1 MMETVK
7 LYDEH
12 PYDTTFHATIQDIQY
27 DKNTTLILDQTLFF
41 PEEGGQCADS
51 GTIDGY
57 EVIDVQI
64 SKGII
69 KHILKGHV
77 ELEIGNE
84 IQGEID
90 WDLRFSNMQ
99 NHSGE
104 HIFSG
109 IVHREYGY
117 DNVGFHLGK
126 DVVSVDFNGPID
138 EVSLRRIEKEVNQ
151 VIYENRVIRAYY
163 PSEEELASLNY
174 RSKKEVDSPLRI
186 VEIENCDVCAC
197 CAPHVRRSGEVG
209 LFKVVHMMNY
219 KGGVRIFILCGQRA
233 LDYVLELDDNMNAI
247 YHMLSANNSS
257 VVKYVK
263 QLIDTNNALKQEV
276 FNLNKKEVQRVVE
289 EANENHRYFF
299 IEDLDKNLQREMVN
313 SLVQR
318 LEGYVGV
325 FVGSDQTGY
334 RFILASRNNDTTK
347 LFDVLKS
354 RGAKGGGNALM
365 VQGYIKTS
373 QDTIEELL
381 KNQQ

>member
-1 MMETVK
+1 METVK

-69 KHILKGHV
+69 KHILKGRV

-90 WDLRFSNMQ
+90 WNLRFSNMQ

-276 FNLNKKEVQRVVE
+276 FNLNKKEVQRLVE

-313 SLVQR
+313 SLAQR

-325 FVGSDQTGY
+325 FAGSDQTGY
-334 RFILASRNNDTTK
+334 RFILASHNNDTTK

-354 RGAKGGGNALM
+354 HGAKGGGNALM

-381 KNQQ
+381 KSQQ

>member
-1 MMETVK
+1 METVK

-90 WDLRFSNMQ
+90 WNLRFSNMQ

-174 RSKKEVDSPLRI
+174 RSKKEVDAPLRI

-197 CAPHVRRSGEVG
+197 CALHVRRSGEVG

-276 FNLNKKEVQRVVE
+276 FNLNKKEVQRLVE

-313 SLVQR
+313 SLAQR

-325 FVGSDQTGY
+325 FVGSNQMGY

-354 RGAKGGGNALM
+354 HGAKGGGNALM
-365 VQGYIKTS
+365 VQGYMKTS

-381 KNQQ
+381 KSQQ

>member
-325 FVGSDQTGY
+325 FVGSDQMGY

>member
-1 MMETVK
+1 METVK

-276 FNLNKKEVQRVVE
+276 FNLNKKEVQRLVE

-313 SLVQR
+313 SLAQR

-325 FVGSDQTGY
+325 FAGSDRMGY

-354 RGAKGGGNALM
+354 HGAKGGGNALM
-365 VQGYIKTS
+365 VQGYMKTS

-381 KNQQ
+381 KSQQ

>member
-1 MMETVK
+1 METVK

-12 PYDTTFHATIQDIQY
+12 PYDTTFHAIINDIQY
-27 DKNTTLILDQTLFF
+27 DKNTILILDQTLFF

-64 SKGII
+64 SKGVI
-69 KHILKGHV
+69 KHVLKGRV

-126 DVVSVDFNGPID
+126 DVVSVDFNGPMD
-138 EVSLRRIEKEVNQ
+138 EVSLRSIEKEVNQ
-151 VIYENRVIRAYY
+151 VICENRVIRAYY
-163 PSEEELASLNY
+163 PNDEELASLNY

-197 CAPHVRRSGEVG
+197 CAPHVRRTGEVG

-276 FNLNKKEVQRVVE
+276 FNLNKKEVQRLIK
-289 EANENHRYFF
+289 EADENHRYFF
-299 IEDLDKNLQREMVN
+299 VEELDKNLQREMVN
-313 SLVQR
+313 SLAER

-325 FVGSDQTGY
+325 FVGSHQTGY

-354 RGAKGGGNALM
+354 HGAKGGGNALM
-365 VQGYIKTS
+365 VQGYMKTN
-373 QDTIEELL
+373 QETIEELL
-381 KNQQ
+381 KSQQ

>member
-1 MMETVK
+1 METVK

-90 WDLRFSNMQ
+90 WNLRFSNMQ

-276 FNLNKKEVQRVVE
+276 FNLNKKEVQRLVE
-289 EANENHRYFF
+289 EANDNHRYFF

-313 SLVQR
+313 SLAQR

-325 FVGSDQTGY
+325 FAGSDRMGY

-354 RGAKGGGNALM
+354 HGAKGGGNALM
-365 VQGYIKTS
+365 VQGYMKTS
-373 QDTIEELL
+373 QNTIEELL
-381 KNQQ
+381 KSQQ

>member
-1 MMETVK
+1 METVK

-41 PEEGGQCADS
+41 PEEGGQCADT

-90 WDLRFSNMQ
+90 WNLRFSNMQ

-174 RSKKEVDSPLRI
+174 RSKKEVDAPLRI

-276 FNLNKKEVQRVVE
+276 FNLNKKEVQRLVE

-299 IEDLDKNLQREMVN
+299 VEDLDKNLQREMVN
-313 SLVQR
+313 SLAQR

-325 FVGSDQTGY
+325 FVGSDRMGY

-354 RGAKGGGNALM
+354 HGAKGGGNALM
-365 VQGYIKTS
+365 VQGYIKIS

-381 KNQQ
+381 KSQQ

>member
-1 MMETVK
+1 METVK
-7 LYDEH
+7 LYDKH
-12 PYDTTFHATIQDIQY
+12 PYETTFHATIQDIQY

-174 RSKKEVDSPLRI
+174 RSKKEVDAPLRI

-197 CAPHVRRSGEVG
+197 CALHVRRSGEVG

-276 FNLNKKEVQRVVE
+276 FNLNKKEVQRLVE

-299 IEDLDKNLQREMVN
+299 VEDLDKNLQREMVN
-313 SLVQR
+313 SLAQR

-325 FVGSDQTGY
+325 FAGSDRMGY

-354 RGAKGGGNALM
+354 HGAKGGGNALM
-365 VQGYIKTS
+365 VQGYMKTS

-381 KNQQ
+381 KSQQ

>member
-1 MMETVK
+1 METVK

-174 RSKKEVDSPLRI
+174 RSKKEVDAPLRI

-276 FNLNKKEVQRVVE
+276 FNLNKKEVQRLVE

-325 FVGSDQTGY
+325 FVGSDQMGY

-354 RGAKGGGNALM
+354 HGAKGGGNALM
-365 VQGYIKTS
+365 VQGYMKTS

-381 KNQQ
+381 KSQQ

>member
-1 MMETVK
+1 METVK
-7 LYDEH
+7 LYDKH
-12 PYDTTFHATIQDIQY
+12 PYETTFHATIQDIQY

-174 RSKKEVDSPLRI
+174 RSKKEVDAPLRI

-276 FNLNKKEVQRVVE
+276 FNLNKKEVQRLVE

-299 IEDLDKNLQREMVN
+299 VEDLDKNLQREMVN
-313 SLVQR
+313 SLAQR

-325 FVGSDQTGY
+325 FAGSDRMGY

-354 RGAKGGGNALM
+354 HGAKGGGNALM
-365 VQGYIKTS
+365 VQGYIKIS

-381 KNQQ
+381 KSQQ

>member
-1 MMETVK
+1 METVK

-163 PSEEELASLNY
+163 PSEEELASLDY

-197 CAPHVRRSGEVG
+197 CAPHVRHSGEVG

-276 FNLNKKEVQRVVE
+276 FNLNKKEVQRLVE

-313 SLVQR
+313 SLAQR

-325 FVGSDQTGY
+325 FVGSNQMGY

-354 RGAKGGGNALM
+354 HGAKGGGNALM
-365 VQGYIKTS
+365 VQGYMKTS

-381 KNQQ
+381 KSQQ

>member
-1 MMETVK
+1 METVK

-64 SKGII
+64 SKGVI

-174 RSKKEVDSPLRI
+174 RSKKEVDAPLRI

-197 CAPHVRRSGEVG
+197 CAPHVRHSGEVG

-276 FNLNKKEVQRVVE
+276 FNLNKKEVQRLVE

-299 IEDLDKNLQREMVN
+299 VEDLDKNLQREMVN
-313 SLVQR
+313 SLAQR

-325 FVGSDQTGY
+325 FAGSDRMGY

-354 RGAKGGGNALM
+354 HGAKGGGNALM
-365 VQGYIKTS
+365 VQGYIKIS

-381 KNQQ
+381 KSQQ

>member
-1 MMETVK
+1 METVK

-138 EVSLRRIEKEVNQ
+138 EVNLRRIEKEVNQ

-163 PSEEELASLNY
+163 PSEEELASLDY

-197 CAPHVRRSGEVG
+197 CAPHVRHSGEVG

-276 FNLNKKEVQRVVE
+276 FNLNKKEVQRLVE

-299 IEDLDKNLQREMVN
+299 VEDLDKNLQREMVN
-313 SLVQR
+313 SLAQR

-325 FVGSDQTGY
+325 FAGSDRMGY

-354 RGAKGGGNALM
+354 HGAKGGGNALM
-365 VQGYIKTS
+365 VQGYMKTS

-381 KNQQ
+381 KSQQ

>member
-1 MMETVK
+1 METVK

-90 WDLRFSNMQ
+90 WNLRFSNMQ

-174 RSKKEVDSPLRI
+174 RSKKEVDAPLRI

-197 CAPHVRRSGEVG
+197 CALHVRRSGEVG

-276 FNLNKKEVQRVVE
+276 FNLNKKEVQRLVE
-289 EANENHRYFF
+289 EANDNHRYFF

-313 SLVQR
+313 SLAQR

-325 FVGSDQTGY
+325 FAGSDRMGY

-354 RGAKGGGNALM
+354 HGAKGGGNALM
-365 VQGYIKTS
+365 VQGYMKTS
-373 QDTIEELL
+373 QNTIEELL
-381 KNQQ
+381 KSQQ

>member
-1 MMETVK
+1 METVK

-174 RSKKEVDSPLRI
+174 RSKKEVDAPLRI

-276 FNLNKKEVQRVVE
+276 FNLNKKEVQRLVE

-299 IEDLDKNLQREMVN
+299 VEDLDKNLQREMVN
-313 SLVQR
+313 SLAQR

-325 FVGSDQTGY
+325 FVGSDRMGY

-354 RGAKGGGNALM
+354 HGAKGGGNALM
-365 VQGYIKTS
+365 VQGYIKIS

-381 KNQQ
+381 KSQQ

>member
-1 MMETVK
+1 METVK
-7 LYDEH
+7 LYDKH
-12 PYDTTFHATIQDIQY
+12 PYETTFHATIQDIQY

-174 RSKKEVDSPLRI
+174 RSKKEVDAPLRI

-197 CAPHVRRSGEVG
+197 CAPHVRHSGEVG

-276 FNLNKKEVQRVVE
+276 FNLNKKEVQRLVE

-299 IEDLDKNLQREMVN
+299 VEDLDKNLQREMVN
-313 SLVQR
+313 SLAQR

-325 FVGSDQTGY
+325 FAGSDRMGY

-354 RGAKGGGNALM
+354 HGAKGGGNALM
-365 VQGYIKTS
+365 VQGYIKIS

-381 KNQQ
+381 KSQQ

>member
-1 MMETVK
+1 METVK

-219 KGGVRIFILCGQRA
+219 KGGVRIFIFCGQRA

-325 FVGSDQTGY
+325 FVGSDQMGY

>member
-1 MMETVK
+1 METVK

-90 WDLRFSNMQ
+90 WNLRFSNMQ

-163 PSEEELASLNY
+163 PSEEELASLDY

-197 CAPHVRRSGEVG
+197 CAPHVRHSGEVG

-276 FNLNKKEVQRVVE
+276 FNLNKKEVQRLVE

-299 IEDLDKNLQREMVN
+299 VEDLDKNLQREMVN
-313 SLVQR
+313 SLAQR

-325 FVGSDQTGY
+325 FAGSDRMGY

-354 RGAKGGGNALM
+354 HGAKGGGNALM
-365 VQGYIKTS
+365 VQGYIKIS

-381 KNQQ
+381 KSQQ

>member
-1 MMETVK
+1 METVK

-41 PEEGGQCADS
+41 PEEGGQCADR

-174 RSKKEVDSPLRI
+174 RSKKEVDAPLRI

-247 YHMLSANNSS
+247 YHMLSANNES
-257 VVKYVK
+257 VVKYVRG
-263 QLIDTNNALKQEV
+263 LIETNNALKQEV
-276 FNLNKKEVQRVVE
+276 FNLNKKEVQRLVE

-313 SLVQR
+313 SLAQR

-325 FVGSDQTGY
+325 FVGSNQMGY

-354 RGAKGGGNALM
+354 HGAKGGGNALM
-365 VQGYIKTS
+365 VQGYMKTS

-381 KNQQ
+381 KSQQ

>member
-1 MMETVK
+1 METVK

-90 WDLRFSNMQ
+90 WNLRFSNMQ

-174 RSKKEVDSPLRI
+174 RSKKEVDAPLRI

-197 CAPHVRRSGEVG
+197 CALHVRRSGEVG

-219 KGGVRIFILCGQRA
+219 KGGVRIFSLCGQRA

-276 FNLNKKEVQRVVE
+276 FNLNKKEVQRLVE

-299 IEDLDKNLQREMVN
+299 VEDLDKNLQREMVN
-313 SLVQR
+313 SLAQR

-325 FVGSDQTGY
+325 FAGSDRMGY

-354 RGAKGGGNALM
+354 HGAKGGGNALM
-365 VQGYIKTS
+365 VQGYMKTS

-381 KNQQ
+381 KSQQ

>member
-1 MMETVK
+1 METVK

-90 WDLRFSNMQ
+90 WNLRFSNMQ

-174 RSKKEVDSPLRI
+174 RSKKEVDAPLRI

-276 FNLNKKEVQRVVE
+276 FNLNKKEVQRLVE

-299 IEDLDKNLQREMVN
+299 VEDLDKNLQREMVN
-313 SLVQR
+313 SLAQR

-325 FVGSDQTGY
+325 FVGSDRMGY

-354 RGAKGGGNALM
+354 HGAKGGGNALM
-365 VQGYIKTS
+365 VQGYMKTS

-381 KNQQ
+381 KSQQ

>member
-1 MMETVK
+1 METVK

-90 WDLRFSNMQ
+90 WNLRFSNMQ

-276 FNLNKKEVQRVVE
+276 FNLNKKEVQRLVE

-299 IEDLDKNLQREMVN
+299 VEDLDKNLQREMVN
-313 SLVQR
+313 SLAQR

-325 FVGSDQTGY
+325 FAGSDRMGY

-354 RGAKGGGNALM
+354 HGAKGGGNALM
-365 VQGYIKTS
+365 VQGYMKTS

-381 KNQQ
+381 KSQQ

>member
-1 MMETVK
+1 METVK

-90 WDLRFSNMQ
+90 WNLRFSNMQ

-174 RSKKEVDSPLRI
+174 RSKKEVDAPLRI

-197 CAPHVRRSGEVG
+197 CAPHVRHSGEVG

-276 FNLNKKEVQRVVE
+276 FNLNKKEVQRLVE

-299 IEDLDKNLQREMVN
+299 VEDLDKNLQREMVN
-313 SLVQR
+313 SLAQR

-325 FVGSDQTGY
+325 FAGSDRMGY

-354 RGAKGGGNALM
+354 HGAKGGGNALM
-365 VQGYIKTS
+365 VQGYMKTS

-381 KNQQ
+381 KSQQ

>member
-1 MMETVK
+1 METVK

-263 QLIDTNNALKQEV
+263 QLIDINNALKQEV
-276 FNLNKKEVQRVVE
+276 FNLNKKEVQRLVE

-313 SLVQR
+313 SLAQR

>member
-1 MMETVK
+1 METVK

-276 FNLNKKEVQRVVE
+276 FNLNKKEVQRLVE

-313 SLVQR
+313 SLAQR

>member
-1 MMETVK
+1 METVK

-90 WDLRFSNMQ
+90 WDLRFSNML

-174 RSKKEVDSPLRI
+174 RSKKEVDAPLRI

-197 CAPHVRRSGEVG
+197 CALHVRRSGEVG

-276 FNLNKKEVQRVVE
+276 FNLNKKEVQRLVE

-299 IEDLDKNLQREMVN
+299 VEDLDKNLQREMVN
-313 SLVQR
+313 SLAQR

-325 FVGSDQTGY
+325 FAGSDRMGY

-354 RGAKGGGNALM
+354 HGAKGGGNALM
-365 VQGYIKTS
+365 VQGYMKTS

-381 KNQQ
+381 KSQQ